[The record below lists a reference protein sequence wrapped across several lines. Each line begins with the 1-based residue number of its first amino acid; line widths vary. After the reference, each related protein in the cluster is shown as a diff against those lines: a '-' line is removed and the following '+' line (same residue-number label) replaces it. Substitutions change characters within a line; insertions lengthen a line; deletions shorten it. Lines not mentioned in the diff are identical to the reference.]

1 MKTVVVV
8 GAQWG
13 DEGKG
18 KIVDI
23 LAKESDMVVRFQGGN
38 NAGHTVVVGEEAFF
52 LHLIPSGILHSG
64 KKCLIG
70 NGVVIDPKVFLG
82 EVEKLKERGFLKN
95 DADLVVSDS
104 AHVIMPYHVLIDV
117 ARENQKGKVKIG
129 TTGRGIGPAYGDK
142 ILRRGIRVS
151 DLFDRAAF
159 RERLLP
165 ILEEQ
170 NFYITQYFKKEA
182 FKLDDIVDEY
192 VAYGEKLKRYVGDV
206 SLLVDE
212 ALTGHQKVLFE
223 GAQGVLL
230 DIDHGTYPYVTSSNC
245 VAGAVCTGAGVS
257 PTKIQKILGI
267 FKAYTTRVGTGPFP
281 TELDDRIGE
290 YLQKQGKEFGT
301 TTGRKRRCGW
311 VDIVGLR
318 YAIRTSGITSLAM
331 MKLDILTGVKELK
344 ICVGYQLNGNMLKSY
359 PSRSEVLE
367 KCVPVY
373 ETLQGWE
380 EDLSYW
386 KSSCRE
392 EVHKHLPTRFPYA
405 QNP

>member
-1 MKTVVVV
+1 M
-8 GAQWG
+8 
-13 DEGKG
+13 
-18 KIVDI
+18 
-23 LAKESDMVVRFQGGN
+23 
-38 NAGHTVVVGEEAFF
+38 
-52 LHLIPSGILHSG
+52 
-64 KKCLIG
+64 
-70 NGVVIDPKVFLG
+70 
-82 EVEKLKERGFLKN
+82 
-95 DADLVVSDS
+95 
-104 AHVIMPYHVLIDV
+104 
-117 ARENQKGKVKIG
+117 
-129 TTGRGIGPAYGDK
+129 
-142 ILRRGIRVS
+142 
-151 DLFDRAAF
+151 
-159 RERLLP
+159 
-165 ILEEQ
+165 
-170 NFYITQYFKKEA
+170 
-182 FKLDDIVDEY
+182 
-192 VAYGEKLKRYVGDV
+192 
-206 SLLVDE
+206 
-212 ALTGHQKVLFE
+212 
-223 GAQGVLL
+223 

-380 EDLSYW
+380 EDLSTYRAFHELP
-386 KSSCRE
+386 KNTQNYVKTIE
-392 EVHKHLPTRFPYA
+392 ELLHTPIDMISVGPARNQIIVRKTLF
-405 QNP
+405 